1 MPVVSP
7 LALTSLS
14 DPHFTLPWT
23 PELTILS
30 TQATERPAKRLA
42 TPRATFTSS
51 FRMSSH
57 RLLRNLNNLSVYVAT
72 PGERRKE
79 RLVDGGPGCRYVSGH
94 LPQVVGAAGRW
105 VISLLKVS
113 TPCSTRSSRQ
123 DSSVWG
129 GTQLFSIER
138 RDSEAYA
145 NGHPGPQKLWKKCY
159 CFCVS
164 EMTHNSWISHSSL
177 CSYSVIRDILGLAM
191 LWHPASTQNVCLS
204 SRCTLHSLLE
214 CRT

>member
-1 MPVVSP
+1 MCKTLWELPRWCSLGLCPREPHSVWGHVPVGSP

-14 DPHFTLPWT
+14 DPHFTPPCT
-23 PELTILS
+23 PELTVLS

-129 GTQLFSIER
+129 WGALSYFQLREETLRLMQMVI
-138 RDSEAYA
+138 
-145 NGHPGPQKLWKKCY
+145 PGLRNY
-159 CFCVS
+159 GR
-164 EMTHNSWISHSSL
+164 
-177 CSYSVIRDILGLAM
+177 SVT
-191 LWHPASTQNVCLS
+191 ASVCL
-204 SRCTLHSLLE
+204 R
-214 CRT
+214 

>member
-1 MPVVSP
+1 MCKTLWELPRWCSLGLGPREPHSVWRHMPVGSP

-14 DPHFTLPWT
+14 DPHFT
-23 PELTILS
+23 PELTVLS

-72 PGERRKE
+72 PGERRRE
-79 RLVDGGPGCRYVSGH
+79 RLVDGGPGCSYVSGH
-94 LPQVVGAAGRW
+94 LPPVVGAAGRW

-113 TPCSTRSSRQ
+113 TPCSTRSSRH

-138 RDSEAYA
+138 RD
-145 NGHPGPQKLWKKCY
+145 
-159 CFCVS
+159 
-164 EMTHNSWISHSSL
+164 
-177 CSYSVIRDILGLAM
+177 
-191 LWHPASTQNVCLS
+191 
-204 SRCTLHSLLE
+204 
-214 CRT
+214 